1 MAIKLNNDLAL
12 TRLMQLISPS
22 LPIGGYSY
30 SQGIEWAV
38 ETGWISTADD
48 LYQWLEGLLNTNMRY
63 LELPVL
69 QRMLRAWVEPDIDCL
84 NNWNEH
90 LIASRETA
98 ELRLEETNRARAF
111 SQLLVSLIPEA
122 RQVDP
127 TLWRTQTAC
136 YSFACQRWNI
146 EFDAA
151 AHGFLW
157 SWLENLVL
165 SAVKIIPLGQTDGQK
180 TVFKLASIIP
190 DIVKQARHVADDD
203 IGASSMAL
211 AIASAQHETQYTRL
225 FRS

>member
-1 MAIKLNNDLAL
+1 MGIELNNDLAL
-12 TRLMQLISPS
+12 VRLMQLISPS

-38 ETGWISTADD
+38 DAGWICTADD
-48 LYQWLEGLLNTNMRY
+48 LYQWLEGLLNTNMLY
-63 LELPVL
+63 LELPIL
-69 QRMLRAWVEPDIDCL
+69 QRMLKAWVEPDIDYL

-127 TLWRTQTAC
+127 LLWRTQTAC
-136 YSFACQRWNI
+136 YSFTCQRWNI

-151 AHGFLW
+151 AYGFIW

-165 SAVKIIPLGQTDGQK
+165 SAVKIIPLGQTDGQR

-190 DIVKQARHVADDD
+190 AIVKQARNVDDDD
-203 IGASSMAL
+203 IGASSMAF